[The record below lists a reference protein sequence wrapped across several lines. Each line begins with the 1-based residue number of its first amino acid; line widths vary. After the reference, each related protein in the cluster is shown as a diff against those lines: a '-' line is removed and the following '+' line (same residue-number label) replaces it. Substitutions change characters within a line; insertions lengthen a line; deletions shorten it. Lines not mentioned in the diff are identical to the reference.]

1 MPESINFN
9 KDTDILMTKEYEPKI
24 TTLRKSEYTSV
35 NLIAMDG
42 TLFIASYTTKTH
54 AEIESVTNI
63 ARTIFVCIVL
73 IIASLTFTK
82 DAQTLVVDPLE
93 RMIEKV
99 RLMSKNPL
107 AAATEEIHEAG
118 LFTFMDKDK

>member
-1 MPESINFN
+1 MNIYNNKQKLFSDEDYKNGYNHFIDNTLYSTYPLIFFQMPESINFN

-82 DAQTLVVDPLE
+82 DA
-93 RMIEKV
+93 
-99 RLMSKNPL
+99 
-107 AAATEEIHEAG
+107 
-118 LFTFMDKDK
+118 